1 MYGITSRQDPRM
13 ARLRENSQLYQVV
26 SVAGDRLSFE
36 SRAVD
41 GTLVDAFELVRGAG
55 PASSYVD
62 RAPAGSMPARS
73 RVK

>member
-1 MYGITSRQDPRM
+1 M

-41 GTLVDAFELVRGAG
+41 GTLVDACELVRSAG
-55 PASSYVD
+55 PTTSYVD
-62 RAPAGSMPARS
+62 RAPGVARGDRPQS
-73 RVK
+73 PGPSEAARRR